1 MKSETKS
8 LEECLQEAAECE
20 RLARLARSKSARAIM
35 KLSAAVWRKRA
46 REAAEQDR
54 PYLH

>member
-1 MKSETKS
+1 MKGEAKF
-8 LEECLQEAAECE
+8 LEQCLREAAECE
-20 RLARLARSKSARAIM
+20 RLARLARSRSARAII

-46 REAAEQDR
+46 REAAERDR